1 MSSFWILMHVFRA
14 SPLRSAT
21 SAAEQSFDAPVVKAV
36 ESHDPLWLCET
47 CYVFAI
53 KHLLAT
59 LVWRMKVCG
68 GGLLLA
74 CGLCSSSQHFLH
86 VEHRRPSLPWTW
98 NSRWHLLHISLK
110 ALSSC
115 GIFRYFQNIIIAAL
129 LNSIK
134 DTLPSRAWFM
144 WKYWH
149 FYWHFVQYQIET
161 QTFKRTYGSRGI
173 FYLYSFVHILF
184 LNLT

>member
-1 MSSFWILMHVFRA
+1 MTQRCSIPVGETADSTHPLLCWDIYVLPLAHLNIKLQQLYRKKKKNPQKQWNKIRSHTSCGLISQWKVYRGACYQSADSMSSFWILMHVFRA

-68 GGLLLA
+68 GG
-74 CGLCSSSQHFLH
+74 CYWPVVSVPPPNSSF
-86 VEHRRPSLPWTW
+86 T
-98 NSRWHLLHISLK
+98 
-110 ALSSC
+110 
-115 GIFRYFQNIIIAAL
+115 
-129 LNSIK
+129 
-134 DTLPSRAWFM
+134 
-144 WKYWH
+144 
-149 FYWHFVQYQIET
+149 
-161 QTFKRTYGSRGI
+161 
-173 FYLYSFVHILF
+173 
-184 LNLT
+184 